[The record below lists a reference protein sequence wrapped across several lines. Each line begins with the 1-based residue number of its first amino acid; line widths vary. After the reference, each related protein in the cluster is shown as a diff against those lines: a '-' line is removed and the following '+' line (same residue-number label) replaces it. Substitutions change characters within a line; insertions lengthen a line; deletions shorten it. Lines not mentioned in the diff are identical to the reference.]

1 MRSTINFSL
10 NLYQPQAISCLY
22 HVACYIYT
30 DMYIPVPVPQPGQ
43 PQMPAQYAGQ
53 PFMPPPYMGPTHN
66 QGILPMPAPYPPPL
80 MSQRTVPPNVRQ
92 TQRNTSQGWLSSTL
106 SSEID
111 KTYNMGM

>member
-1 MRSTINFSL
+1 MRSTINVSL

-30 DMYIPVPVPQPGQ
+30 DMNELRPGLRQ
-43 PQMPAQYAGQ
+43 RPAQHAGQ
-53 PFMPPPYMGPTHN
+53 PIMDTLHGDRVQMPEPFPRP
-66 QGILPMPAPYPPPL
+66 LPL
-80 MSQRTVPPNVRQ
+80 NVGQ
-92 TQRNTSQGWLSSTL
+92 TQQNRLQGWLSSTL

>member
-53 PFMPPPYMGPTHN
+53 PFMQPPYMGPTPN
-66 QGILPMPAPYPPPL
+66 QGLLPMPAPYPPPL
-80 MSQRTVPPNVRQ
+80 MSQPTVPPNVRK

-111 KTYNMGM
+111 NTYNMGM